1 MDLVTPSIA
10 ARTDRA
16 LRAWA
21 VASLVANMAIIWTG
35 ALVRLTRSGLGCPTW
50 PQCEPGSYVP
60 TPAMGVHGVIEFG
73 NRLLTFVLAAIAL
86 GMFRAAL
93 RAYRQGRAP
102 RRLPVLAF
110 AVGLG
115 IIAQAVIGGISV
127 LTQLN
132 PWVVGLH
139 MVASVFLI
147 LVCVELVHLSFGSRP
162 APASPRLAALTHGV
176 FWLGMVVVALGV
188 VVTGA
193 GPHSGDGGAQRND
206 LSPEWTAKA
215 HAWAVWLLVALTI
228 LGLVWAWSDD
238 RLRRL
243 WLGLLAAELAQGAV
257 GYVQYFIHL
266 PVALVLLHM
275 VGTTLIVAALG
286 HLWRLTARV
295 GADDQNRSGSMAAAM
310 NTTAR

>member
-1 MDLVTPSIA
+1 MDLVTPSTGV
-10 ARTDRA
+10 RKDRA

-21 VASLVANMAIIWTG
+21 VASLAANMVIIWTG
-35 ALVRLTRSGLGCPTW
+35 ALVRLTKSGLGCPTW

-60 TPAMGVHGVIEFG
+60 TPAMGVHGVIEFA

-86 GMFRAAL
+86 GLFRAAW
-93 RAYRQGRAP
+93 RAHRQGRVP

-147 LVCVELVHLSFGSRP
+147 LVCVEIVHLAFGLTP
-162 APASPRLAALTHGV
+162 VPASPRLTALTQGV

-215 HAWAVWLLVALTI
+215 HAWAVWALVALTM
-228 LGLVWAWSDD
+228 LGLLWAWQDA

-243 WLGLLAAELAQGAV
+243 WSWLLAAELAQGAV
-257 GYVQYFIHL
+257 GYVQYFTHL

-286 HLWRLTARV
+286 HLWRLTARA
-295 GADDQNRSGSMAAAM
+295 GASGQKRSGSIAAAM
-310 NTTAR
+310 NTSAR